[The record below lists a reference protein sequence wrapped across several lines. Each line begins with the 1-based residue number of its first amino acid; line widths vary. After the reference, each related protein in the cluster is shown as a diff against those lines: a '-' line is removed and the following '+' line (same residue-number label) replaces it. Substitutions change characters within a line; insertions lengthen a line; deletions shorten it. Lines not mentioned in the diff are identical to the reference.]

1 MRPTIVWLVFI
12 LLYGVS
18 AQDEDDLAL
27 TFQSFEPEIIFD
39 EFYAKIG
46 EEDLKEEPVS
56 DPVMEQ
62 VK

>member
-1 MRPTIVWLVFI
+1 L
-12 LLYGVS
+12 
-18 AQDEDDLAL
+18 
-27 TFQSFEPEIIFD
+27 EPEIIFD

-62 VK
+62 VKQLL